1 MSSSPYD
8 TVLILEPD
16 PSHWLAAWIWGW
28 HGLALAVVIFF
39 PLSWSFYGEIRVL
52 CLLAILLS
60 AYYEIQHYLQQV
72 HRSSVLRA
80 VWDEDGEWQL
90 LLADYRVQ
98 SVQLSPK
105 SLLTPWLMCLRFHS
119 LETNKR
125 YTLLLFADALSAETL
140 RQFRLRMRLSAKVVQ
155 HQQASFDPQ

>member
-1 MSSSPYD
+1 M
-8 TVLILEPD
+8 LEPD
-16 PSHWLAAWIWGW
+16 PSRWLTTWIWGW

-60 AYYEIQHYLQQV
+60 AYYDIQHYLQQA

-80 VWDEDGEWQL
+80 VWDEEGEWEV

-98 SVQLSPK
+98 AVQLSST
-105 SLLTPWLMCLRFHS
+105 SLITPWLMCLRFQS
-119 LETNKR
+119 LEANKR
-125 YTLLLFADALSAETL
+125 YTLLLFADALSVETL
-140 RQFRLRMRLSAKVVQ
+140 RQLRLRLRLSPKVSQ
-155 HQQASFDPQ
+155 LQQDSFDHQ